1 MVVTLFRSRLTSQ
14 AGDDYIAMADG
25 MSADLKPLVTQLNA
39 ILVGDARGAR
49 RTVHRWGR
57 I

>member
-1 MVVTLFRSRLTSQ
+1 MLHHR
-14 AGDDYIAMADG
+14 GEDYIAMTDG
-25 MSADLKPLVTQLNA
+25 MSADLKPLVTRLNA
-39 ILVGDARGAR
+39 ILVGDARGPR